1 MSILGFIGV
10 TLLAL
15 GALLVFARFPAIFR
29 TGIEYRAAFHNA
41 GGLNRG
47 TAVRFGGIPVGMVT
61 GLALDA
67 EDPTRV
73 IVNFRVKRKAPV
85 RTDTRAAIAQVGF
98 LGEPYLDLRAGRA
111 NAPPLAEHST
121 LATVES
127 PSLQEAV
134 ARVAMFLERAD
145 TLVASLERL
154 SSTSPLQHV
163 DQTLARIDR
172 LVESAGRGTSTAF
185 AQLERT
191 TRQVAGAS
199 DELSRLAQRSEGL
212 VTSLDTIIRS
222 SGPGL
227 ATAQRE
233 AVATLRDM
241 QSLVADLRDALD
253 QGGGVEQLVRNL
265 SVTTDKLARLTTRI
279 ERDPSSVLKKANAP
293 AKVVGPA
300 PNR

>member
-1 MSILGFIGV
+1 
-10 TLLAL
+10 
-15 GALLVFARFPAIFR
+15 
-29 TGIEYRAAFHNA
+29 
-41 GGLNRG
+41 
-47 TAVRFGGIPVGMVT
+47 
-61 GLALDA
+61 
-67 EDPTRV
+67 
-73 IVNFRVKRKAPV
+73 
-85 RTDTRAAIAQVGF
+85 
-98 LGEPYLDLRAGRA
+98 
-111 NAPPLAEHST
+111 
-121 LATVES
+121 
-127 PSLQEAV
+127 
-134 ARVAMFLERAD
+134 MFLERAD

-154 SSTSPLQHV
+154 SSTSPLQHI

-172 LVESAGRGTSTAF
+172 LVESAGRGTEHAF

-212 VTSLDTIIRS
+212 VTSLDTMIRS

-241 QSLVADLRDALD
+241 QSLVAELRDALD

-279 ERDPSSVLKKANAP
+279 ERDPSSLLKKANAP
-293 AKVVGPA
+293 AKVVGPS